1 MFDRTDIVYYYDG
14 TFDGLLCCIFA
25 SYAKKEIPLD
35 IIDQNGGQ
43 LQLFAGKQILTEKEK
58 ARRVAC
64 GLRDKA
70 GKQAYAMLQRGFLT
84 CLPQKEITL
93 LRFARVAF
101 AQGRGILRM
110 LSHPAVLPLAN
121 ALTHLRR
128 EAELLTGFVRF
139 TEYEGVLG
147 SVITPKNQVLPVL
160 ARHFC
165 DRYNAEAFFI
175 YDKTHRQVL
184 LHYGQRSEIR
194 DAAAMEV
201 PDISAEEQCLQSLW
215 RQFYDTIAI
224 KERYNPRCQR
234 THMPLRYRDNM
245 TEFQT
250 VVQKMPPGNGALQ
263 KRAIQQKR
271 YGKPLQ
277 TENRSHITE
286 GDSIS
291 GNGLYDL

>member
-1 MFDRTDIVYYYDG
+1 M
-14 TFDGLLCCIFA
+14 
-25 SYAKKEIPLD
+25 
-35 IIDQNGGQ
+35 
-43 LQLFAGKQILTEKEK
+43 EKEQ
-58 ARRVAC
+58 
-64 GLRDKA
+64 L
-70 GKQAYAMLQRGFLT
+70 
-84 CLPQKEITL
+84 ITL
-93 LRFARVAF
+93 VE
-101 AQGRGILRM
+101 RGK
-110 LSHPAVLPLAN
+110 S
-121 ALTHLRR
+121 
-128 EAELLTGFVRF
+128 G
-139 TEYEGVLG
+139 
-147 SVITPKNQVLPVL
+147 
-160 ARHFC
+160 
-165 DRYNAEAFFI
+165 
-175 YDKTHRQVL
+175 
-184 LHYGQRSEIR
+184 

-250 VVQKMPPGNGALQ
+250 VVQKMPPGNGTLQ